1 MINMKIKLVFIFSA
15 LVLLSCAN
23 DDASKLPEVN
33 GRYTHEIPNCDNTT
47 NPEINCTEFME
58 FINGSQVDLLYGGG
72 DVAYRFSYNI
82 IEDIISLEGAPTS
95 SFKVSFEILDSDT
108 LIRTDTKDVWKKEN
122 KASFRKTS

>member
-82 IEDIISLEGAPTS
+82 IEGIVTLEGEPTS
-95 SFKVSFEILDSDT
+95 SFKVSFEILDANT

-122 KASFRKTS
+122 

>member
-1 MINMKIKLVFIFSA
+1 MVQLINMKIKLVFIFSA

-82 IEDIISLEGAPTS
+82 IEGIVTLEGEPTS
-95 SFKVSFEILDSDT
+95 SFKVSFEILDANT

-122 KASFRKTS
+122 